1 MKRILIPILLAALLF
16 AGLSLP
22 AQSAAE
28 DEHPITLTITCDPV
42 PELEGAGTIPDLLFT
57 IRNNSDYDYTLINAK
72 LTGGYENQEMPLT
85 ESFAVMAQSTRE
97 FHLNDVPVAED
108 QLDREITYTL
118 TWEEHQ
124 TEIDP
129 ETGDA
134 TFLTLTREASASIT
148 LERFVVPELTVTA
161 ACDETGVRSDKT
173 FTVRYTIR
181 NDTAFDITGIRLY
194 DPEQSMQSIPLPDSD
209 LSSGDSVTVSIEY
222 RMGTSDMTFAP
233 RVEYISRRRE
243 MQTDAERALVVES
256 VVVDLQIQTEMR
268 PANAEG
274 TTFAITITNN
284 GNRPVTDICVYDEI
298 NTLLEPAFSL
308 DPEDFHTVLYT
319 VKPAVSSDR
328 VRTVRFHAT
337 ALDCFEKKIRIDEQQ
352 TFSVVPYIVPDSVQ
366 LELSAVLQSPYYDE
380 NGKLCASI
388 QFVIRNTGDVKL
400 YNAVLKELTIFGTV
414 TSYQEL
420 RHGETYF
427 TKIYQLDGV
436 QELKFRVEAFDPA
449 ENPCRS
455 ETIRLDLS
463 GLRELADRKTDP
475 VYVHTQN
482 PFIQDLDSKY
492 SGVLRIATIIGLSIA
507 AFCAIICIV
516 LYTVELRIR
525 SKLPA
530 EFEEDLERVL
540 RATKRRTEK
549 QLFSDAPTEQFGY
562 TAPIKLRNYGEL
574 TEEEAKARNELY
586 RKRLAENLRREGAA
600 QQPKK
605 KAAPERIDSDGT
617 RVIPVIRRT
626 VPAPESKPEPEAQQK
641 SKEPETDTRVIP
653 VRPRPN
659 PAQPVVPPVIPASEP
674 IQKPEPEAQQKSKEP
689 ETDTRVIPVRPRPNP
704 AQPVVPPV
712 VPVSEPKPEP
722 EPELIPEPETIHGQ
736 EPELIPEP
744 EPELIPESEPELIP
758 EQEPISEPE
767 PELIPEQEPIS
778 EPEPE
783 LIPEQERTAVDADPG
798 VPPEP
803 EPLQEESAAEPEPAP
818 EAESPVGDADP
829 GVPPEPETSPESEP
843 SPEEEPTPEPEP
855 APEAESPVG
864 DADPGVPPEPETS
877 PESEP
882 SPEEEPTPEPEP
894 APEAESPVGDADPGV
909 PQDPIPGPEAL
920 HCAPRRLLEK
930 PVARKRPAVLHPIRR
945 MNG

>member
-85 ESFAVMAQSTRE
+85 ESFVVMAQSTRE
-97 FHLNDVPVAED
+97 FHLNDVPIAED

-118 TWEEHQ
+118 AWEEHQ

-209 LSSGDSVTVSIEY
+209 LSSGDSVTVSVEY

-328 VRTVRFHAT
+328 VRNVRFHAT
-337 ALDCFEKKIRIDEQQ
+337 ALDCFEKNIRIDEQQ

-507 AFCAIICIV
+507 AFCAIICII
-516 LYTVELRIR
+516 LYAVELRIR

-605 KAAPERIDSDGT
+605 KAAPERIDFDGT

-626 VPAPESKPEPEAQQK
+626 VPAPESKPEPEAPK
-641 SKEPETDTRVIP
+641 KPKEPETDTRVIP
-653 VRPRPN
+653 IRPRPN
-659 PAQPVVPPVIPASEP
+659 PAQAVIPPVI
-674 IQKPEPEAQQKSKEP
+674 
-689 ETDTRVIPVRPRPNP
+689 
-704 AQPVVPPV
+704 
-712 VPVSEPKPEP
+712 PVSEPKPEP
-722 EPELIPEPETIHGQ
+722 EPEPIPESGPELIPEPETIHEQ

-744 EPELIPESEPELIP
+744 EPTPEPEP
-758 EQEPISEPE
+758 EPTPEPEPIPEPE

-783 LIPEQERTAVDADPG
+783 LIPEPEPTPEPELIPEQEPISKLESELIPEQERAVGDADPG
-798 VPPEP
+798 VPREPDPEP
-803 EPLQEESAAEPEPAP
+803 IPEPEPAP
-818 EAESPVGDADP
+818 EVESPVGDADP
-829 GVPPEPETSPESEP
+829 GVPHEPEPLQEESA
-843 SPEEEPTPEPEP
+843 PEPEP

-864 DADPGVPPEPETS
+864 DADPGVPHEPEPLQ
-877 PESEP
+877 
-882 SPEEEPTPEPEP
+882 EEPATEPEP
-894 APEAESPVGDADPGV
+894 APEAESPVGDADPGA

-945 MNG
+945 MNR